1 MEAYLI
7 WFVIAIVLVILE
19 IVTAGFGAICFAI
32 GAVASGVTALLGGG
46 FLWQISIFIVVSLL
60 TFIFLRP
67 VILKFFDKRSKNTK
81 TNAEALVGRTALVSE
96 TIDPVAHTGRVAIDG
111 DDWKAVSEG
120 GVLIEKGKEV
130 VVVDIDSI
138 VLTVKIK

>member
-81 TNAEALVGRTALVSE
+81 TNAEALVGRIALVSE

-120 GVLIEKGKEV
+120 SILIEKGKEV
-130 VVVDIDSI
+130 VVVAIDSI

>member
-67 VILKFFDKRSKNTK
+67 VILKFFEIQFQIILLNIILKDFLNY
-81 TNAEALVGRTALVSE
+81 LL
-96 TIDPVAHTGRVAIDG
+96 
-111 DDWKAVSEG
+111 
-120 GVLIEKGKEV
+120 
-130 VVVDIDSI
+130 
-138 VLTVKIK
+138 

>member
-81 TNAEALVGRTALVSE
+81 TNAEALVGRIALVSE

-130 VVVDIDSI
+130 VVVAIDSI

>member
-1 MEAYLI
+1 MI

-81 TNAEALVGRTALVSE
+81 TNAEALVGRIALVSE

-130 VVVDIDSI
+130 VVVAIDSI

>member
-1 MEAYLI
+1 MI

-81 TNAEALVGRTALVSE
+81 TNAEALVGRIALVSE

-111 DDWKAVSEG
+111 DDWKAVSEE

-130 VVVDIDSI
+130 VVVAIDSI

>member
-81 TNAEALVGRTALVSE
+81 TNAEALVGRIALVSE

-111 DDWKAVSEG
+111 DDWKAVSEE

-130 VVVDIDSI
+130 VVVAIDSI